1 MSLQIVN
8 LPEFSYKSNTH
19 HSLDLENFF
28 KEFEMK
34 QFLEECNYSEQ
45 ELYVECRK
53 MKQFQQK
60 RKLKLNHY
68 INSYLESP
76 SVISPVQ
83 LLL

>member
-8 LPEFSYKSNTH
+8 LPEFSYKSNTYR
-19 HSLDLENFF
+19 SLDLENFF

-34 QFLEECNYSEQ
+34 QFLEECNYSQQ

-76 SVISPVQ
+76 SIISPVQ